1 MTSDALPL
9 LSIRGV
15 GKTYAQPVLAEIDL
29 QLFGGEV
36 LALTGENGAGKST
49 LSKIVGGLERPGA
62 GSLELLGRP
71 YAPASRREAEALGV
85 RMVMQE
91 LNLLPTLSVAENLFL
106 HDLPRRA
113 GWIDRR
119 RLRAAAREAMAQ
131 VGLEAID
138 PDTLVGDLGIGH
150 QQMVEIARNLIGD
163 CRLLI
168 LDEPTAMLTAREV
181 DMLFEQVERL
191 RERGVAIVYISHR
204 LEELARI
211 SQRIAV
217 LRDGRLV
224 CVEPIERYDAD
235 QLVTLMV
242 GRELGERFDL
252 GPRQIGAPLLRVE
265 RLSRRGKVHEVSFE
279 VRAGEIFGIS
289 GLIGSGRTELL
300 RLIYGADRAD
310 GGQVLLGDPPQR
322 LSLRSPAD
330 SVRQGVALITE
341 DRKGEGLLLDQSIS
355 ANLALGNLPAL
366 ARHGVI
372 DRRREEALARRQVE
386 ALRVRCADTAQA
398 VGELSGGNQQKVV
411 IGRWLE
417 RDCQVLLFDEPT
429 RGIDVGAKFDIYA
442 LLAELTRRGKGAG
455 GGVQRPA
462 RADADLRSH
471 RRALGG
477 TYGGH
482 LRARRLDPGR
492 AAGGGL
498 RRLQETRR
506 AAGDV
511 VNTQRKEPEMSD
523 PTSSATAAAA
533 PTLRRGN
540 YFGLGTYLG
549 LAGALLAMIALFSA
563 LSSHFLSYGTFL
575 AIANQIPDLVV
586 LAVGMTFILI
596 VGGIDLSVGSVLAL
610 AASAVSLATLG
621 WGWGVLPAAMLGMAC
636 ATLAGCVTG
645 SITVAWR
652 IPSFIV
658 SLGVLEMARG
668 LAYQMTDSRTA
679 YIGDAYAWLS
689 NPLAFGISPA
699 FVIALL
705 VMFAA
710 QAVLTR
716 TVFGR
721 YLIGIG
727 TNEEAVRLAGV
738 NPKPYKIAVFALMG
752 LLAGLAALFQ
762 ISRLEAAD
770 PNAGV
775 GLELQVIAA
784 VVIGGTS
791 LMGGRGS
798 VVSTFF
804 GVLIISVL
812 AAGLAQIGASEP
824 TKRIITG
831 AVIVV
836 AVVLDTYRSH
846 RARRQG

>member
-1 MTSDALPL
+1 MSSDALPL

-252 GPRQIGAPLLRVE
+252 GPRQTGAPLLRVE

-366 ARHGVI
+366 ARHGGI

-386 ALRVRCADTAQA
+386 ARRVRCADTAQA

-442 LLAELTRRGKGAG
+442 LLAELTRRGKAL
-455 GGVQRPA
+455 VVVSS
-462 RADADLRSH
+462 DLRELMLICDRIGVLS
-471 RRALGG
+471 A
-477 TYGGH
+477 
-482 LRARRLDPGR
+482 GR
-492 AAGGGL
+492 MVDTFERDAW
-498 RRLQETRR
+498 
-506 AAGDV
+506 
-511 VNTQRKEPEMSD
+511 TQD
-523 PTSSATAAAA
+523 
-533 PTLRRGN
+533 
-540 YFGLGTYLG
+540 
-549 LAGALLAMIALFSA
+549 ALLAAAFAGYKKRDAL
-563 LSSHFLSYGTFL
+563 
-575 AIANQIPDLVV
+575 
-586 LAVGMTFILI
+586 
-596 VGGIDLSVGSVLAL
+596 
-610 AASAVSLATLG
+610 LAT
-621 WGWGVLPAAMLGMAC
+621 
-636 ATLAGCVTG
+636 
-645 SITVAWR
+645 S
-652 IPSFIV
+652 
-658 SLGVLEMARG
+658 
-668 LAYQMTDSRTA
+668 
-679 YIGDAYAWLS
+679 
-689 NPLAFGISPA
+689 
-699 FVIALL
+699 
-705 VMFAA
+705 
-710 QAVLTR
+710 
-716 TVFGR
+716 
-721 YLIGIG
+721 
-727 TNEEAVRLAGV
+727 
-738 NPKPYKIAVFALMG
+738 
-752 LLAGLAALFQ
+752 
-762 ISRLEAAD
+762 
-770 PNAGV
+770 
-775 GLELQVIAA
+775 
-784 VVIGGTS
+784 
-791 LMGGRGS
+791 
-798 VVSTFF
+798 
-804 GVLIISVL
+804 
-812 AAGLAQIGASEP
+812 
-824 TKRIITG
+824 
-831 AVIVV
+831 
-836 AVVLDTYRSH
+836 
-846 RARRQG
+846 

>member
-1 MTSDALPL
+1 MSSDALPL

-252 GPRQIGAPLLRVE
+252 GPRQTGAPLLRVE

-300 RLIYGADRAD
+300 RFDLRRRPRRRWAGPARRSAAAPEPAFAGRLGA
-310 GGQVLLGDPPQR
+310 P
-322 LSLRSPAD
+322 
-330 SVRQGVALITE
+330 GVALITE

-442 LLAELTRRGKGAG
+442 LLAELTRRGKAL
-455 GGVQRPA
+455 VVVSS
-462 RADADLRSH
+462 DLRE
-471 RRALGG
+471 L
-477 TYGGH
+477 
-482 LRARRLDPGR
+482 
-492 AAGGGL
+492 
-498 RRLQETRR
+498 
-506 AAGDV
+506 
-511 VNTQRKEPEMSD
+511 M
-523 PTSSATAAAA
+523 
-533 PTLRRGN
+533 
-540 YFGLGTYLG
+540 
-549 LAGALLAMIALFSA
+549 
-563 LSSHFLSYGTFL
+563 
-575 AIANQIPDLVV
+575 
-586 LAVGMTFILI
+586 LI
-596 VGGIDLSVGSVLAL
+596 CDRI
-610 AASAVSLATLG
+610 
-621 WGWGVLPAAMLGMAC
+621 GVLS
-636 ATLAGCVTG
+636 AGRMVDTFE
-645 SITVAWR
+645 R
-652 IPSFIV
+652 
-658 SLGVLEMARG
+658 
-668 LAYQMTDSRTA
+668 
-679 YIGDAYAWLS
+679 DA
-689 NPLAFGISPA
+689 
-699 FVIALL
+699 
-705 VMFAA
+705 
-710 QAVLTR
+710 
-716 TVFGR
+716 
-721 YLIGIG
+721 
-727 TNEEAVRLAGV
+727 
-738 NPKPYKIAVFALMG
+738 
-752 LLAGLAALFQ
+752 
-762 ISRLEAAD
+762 
-770 PNAGV
+770 
-775 GLELQVIAA
+775 
-784 VVIGGTS
+784 
-791 LMGGRGS
+791 
-798 VVSTFF
+798 
-804 GVLIISVL
+804 
-812 AAGLAQIGASEP
+812 
-824 TKRIITG
+824 
-831 AVIVV
+831 
-836 AVVLDTYRSH
+836 
-846 RARRQG
+846 

>member
-1 MTSDALPL
+1 MSSDALPL

-71 YAPASRREAEALGV
+71 YAPGSRREAEALGV

-252 GPRQIGAPLLRVE
+252 GTRQIGAPLLRVE

-372 DRRREEALARRQVE
+372 DRRREEALAQRQVE

-442 LLAELTRRGKGAG
+442 LLAELTRRGKAL
-455 GGVQRPA
+455 VVVSS
-462 RADADLRSH
+462 DLRELMLICDRIGVLS
-471 RRALGG
+471 A
-477 TYGGH
+477 
-482 LRARRLDPGR
+482 GR
-492 AAGGGL
+492 MVDTFERDAW
-498 RRLQETRR
+498 
-506 AAGDV
+506 
-511 VNTQRKEPEMSD
+511 TQD
-523 PTSSATAAAA
+523 
-533 PTLRRGN
+533 
-540 YFGLGTYLG
+540 
-549 LAGALLAMIALFSA
+549 ALLAAAFAGYKKRDAL
-563 LSSHFLSYGTFL
+563 
-575 AIANQIPDLVV
+575 
-586 LAVGMTFILI
+586 
-596 VGGIDLSVGSVLAL
+596 
-610 AASAVSLATLG
+610 LAT
-621 WGWGVLPAAMLGMAC
+621 
-636 ATLAGCVTG
+636 
-645 SITVAWR
+645 S
-652 IPSFIV
+652 
-658 SLGVLEMARG
+658 
-668 LAYQMTDSRTA
+668 
-679 YIGDAYAWLS
+679 
-689 NPLAFGISPA
+689 
-699 FVIALL
+699 
-705 VMFAA
+705 
-710 QAVLTR
+710 
-716 TVFGR
+716 
-721 YLIGIG
+721 
-727 TNEEAVRLAGV
+727 
-738 NPKPYKIAVFALMG
+738 
-752 LLAGLAALFQ
+752 
-762 ISRLEAAD
+762 
-770 PNAGV
+770 
-775 GLELQVIAA
+775 
-784 VVIGGTS
+784 
-791 LMGGRGS
+791 
-798 VVSTFF
+798 
-804 GVLIISVL
+804 
-812 AAGLAQIGASEP
+812 
-824 TKRIITG
+824 
-831 AVIVV
+831 
-836 AVVLDTYRSH
+836 
-846 RARRQG
+846 

>member
-1 MTSDALPL
+1 MSSDALPL

-224 CVEPIERYDAD
+224 CVEPIERYDAA

-242 GRELGERFDL
+242 GRDLGERFDL
-252 GPRQIGAPLLRVE
+252 GPRQTGAPLLRVE
-265 RLSRRGKVHEVSFE
+265 RLSRRGKVHEESFE
-279 VRAGEIFGIS
+279 ARAGEIFGSS

-442 LLAELTRRGKGAG
+442 LLAELTRRGKAL
-455 GGVQRPA
+455 VVVSS
-462 RADADLRSH
+462 DLRELMLICDRIGVLS
-471 RRALGG
+471 A
-477 TYGGH
+477 
-482 LRARRLDPGR
+482 GR
-492 AAGGGL
+492 MVDTFERDAW
-498 RRLQETRR
+498 
-506 AAGDV
+506 
-511 VNTQRKEPEMSD
+511 TQD
-523 PTSSATAAAA
+523 
-533 PTLRRGN
+533 
-540 YFGLGTYLG
+540 
-549 LAGALLAMIALFSA
+549 ALLAAAFAGYKKRDAL
-563 LSSHFLSYGTFL
+563 
-575 AIANQIPDLVV
+575 
-586 LAVGMTFILI
+586 
-596 VGGIDLSVGSVLAL
+596 
-610 AASAVSLATLG
+610 LAT
-621 WGWGVLPAAMLGMAC
+621 
-636 ATLAGCVTG
+636 
-645 SITVAWR
+645 S
-652 IPSFIV
+652 
-658 SLGVLEMARG
+658 
-668 LAYQMTDSRTA
+668 
-679 YIGDAYAWLS
+679 
-689 NPLAFGISPA
+689 
-699 FVIALL
+699 
-705 VMFAA
+705 
-710 QAVLTR
+710 
-716 TVFGR
+716 
-721 YLIGIG
+721 
-727 TNEEAVRLAGV
+727 
-738 NPKPYKIAVFALMG
+738 
-752 LLAGLAALFQ
+752 
-762 ISRLEAAD
+762 
-770 PNAGV
+770 
-775 GLELQVIAA
+775 
-784 VVIGGTS
+784 
-791 LMGGRGS
+791 
-798 VVSTFF
+798 
-804 GVLIISVL
+804 
-812 AAGLAQIGASEP
+812 
-824 TKRIITG
+824 
-831 AVIVV
+831 
-836 AVVLDTYRSH
+836 
-846 RARRQG
+846 

>member
-1 MTSDALPL
+1 MSSDALPL

-71 YAPASRREAEALGV
+71 YAPGSRREAEALGV

-150 QQMVEIARNLIGD
+150 RQMVEIARNLIGD

-242 GRELGERFDL
+242 GRDLGERFDL
-252 GPRQIGAPLLRVE
+252 GPRQTGAPLLRVE

-442 LLAELTRRGKGAG
+442 LLAELTRRGKAL
-455 GGVQRPA
+455 VVVSS
-462 RADADLRSH
+462 DLRELMLICDRIGVLS
-471 RRALGG
+471 A
-477 TYGGH
+477 
-482 LRARRLDPGR
+482 GR
-492 AAGGGL
+492 MVDTFERDAW
-498 RRLQETRR
+498 
-506 AAGDV
+506 
-511 VNTQRKEPEMSD
+511 TQD
-523 PTSSATAAAA
+523 
-533 PTLRRGN
+533 
-540 YFGLGTYLG
+540 
-549 LAGALLAMIALFSA
+549 ALLAAAFAGYKKRDAL
-563 LSSHFLSYGTFL
+563 
-575 AIANQIPDLVV
+575 
-586 LAVGMTFILI
+586 
-596 VGGIDLSVGSVLAL
+596 
-610 AASAVSLATLG
+610 LAT
-621 WGWGVLPAAMLGMAC
+621 
-636 ATLAGCVTG
+636 
-645 SITVAWR
+645 S
-652 IPSFIV
+652 
-658 SLGVLEMARG
+658 
-668 LAYQMTDSRTA
+668 
-679 YIGDAYAWLS
+679 
-689 NPLAFGISPA
+689 
-699 FVIALL
+699 
-705 VMFAA
+705 
-710 QAVLTR
+710 
-716 TVFGR
+716 
-721 YLIGIG
+721 
-727 TNEEAVRLAGV
+727 
-738 NPKPYKIAVFALMG
+738 
-752 LLAGLAALFQ
+752 
-762 ISRLEAAD
+762 
-770 PNAGV
+770 
-775 GLELQVIAA
+775 
-784 VVIGGTS
+784 
-791 LMGGRGS
+791 
-798 VVSTFF
+798 
-804 GVLIISVL
+804 
-812 AAGLAQIGASEP
+812 
-824 TKRIITG
+824 
-831 AVIVV
+831 
-836 AVVLDTYRSH
+836 
-846 RARRQG
+846 

>member
-1 MTSDALPL
+1 MSSDALPL

-71 YAPASRREAEALGV
+71 YAPGSRREAEALGV

-242 GRELGERFDL
+242 GRDLGERFDL
-252 GPRQIGAPLLRVE
+252 GPRQTGAPLLRVE

-442 LLAELTRRGKGAG
+442 LLAELTRRGKAL
-455 GGVQRPA
+455 VVVSS
-462 RADADLRSH
+462 DLRELMLICDRIGVLS
-471 RRALGG
+471 A
-477 TYGGH
+477 
-482 LRARRLDPGR
+482 GR
-492 AAGGGL
+492 MVDTFERDAW
-498 RRLQETRR
+498 
-506 AAGDV
+506 
-511 VNTQRKEPEMSD
+511 TQD
-523 PTSSATAAAA
+523 
-533 PTLRRGN
+533 
-540 YFGLGTYLG
+540 
-549 LAGALLAMIALFSA
+549 ALLAAAFAGYKKRAAL
-563 LSSHFLSYGTFL
+563 
-575 AIANQIPDLVV
+575 
-586 LAVGMTFILI
+586 
-596 VGGIDLSVGSVLAL
+596 
-610 AASAVSLATLG
+610 LAT
-621 WGWGVLPAAMLGMAC
+621 
-636 ATLAGCVTG
+636 
-645 SITVAWR
+645 S
-652 IPSFIV
+652 
-658 SLGVLEMARG
+658 
-668 LAYQMTDSRTA
+668 
-679 YIGDAYAWLS
+679 
-689 NPLAFGISPA
+689 
-699 FVIALL
+699 
-705 VMFAA
+705 
-710 QAVLTR
+710 
-716 TVFGR
+716 
-721 YLIGIG
+721 
-727 TNEEAVRLAGV
+727 
-738 NPKPYKIAVFALMG
+738 
-752 LLAGLAALFQ
+752 
-762 ISRLEAAD
+762 
-770 PNAGV
+770 
-775 GLELQVIAA
+775 
-784 VVIGGTS
+784 
-791 LMGGRGS
+791 
-798 VVSTFF
+798 
-804 GVLIISVL
+804 
-812 AAGLAQIGASEP
+812 
-824 TKRIITG
+824 
-831 AVIVV
+831 
-836 AVVLDTYRSH
+836 
-846 RARRQG
+846 